1 MKNIDRL
8 RQMSTKDL
16 AAFLDDC
23 GAETPPDICDYCDGC
38 QNGEDCKYQ
47 SDGTAW
53 ENWLEREAK

>member
-53 ENWLEREAK
+53 EN